1 MIPGVR
7 VGHYDGVSAIER
19 FPALMANGTTFD
31 LVEDARREG
40 PFAFAD
46 LEPREPIRSAAVFGL
61 KKRPGWR
68 IVFVDGMPAP
78 IADLMPR
85 TKRYGGIID
94 RIGLWPA
101 TFAFAAV
108 AALVIFAVVQL
119 PTVVARM
126 VPTGVERRMGDL
138 MIGDLGGRVC
148 NGPGGQAALDMI
160 ARRLGAPPYVE
171 VHVVKIPVVNA
182 VTLPGGKILIFDKL
196 LQEAQSPDEV
206 AGVMAHELGHAQHR
220 DVLAGLLRQ
229 FGLSVVLGGLGGN
242 AGAYTNAALS
252 ITYTRAAEAS
262 ADGYAIDDLKD
273 AHISPAATA
282 GFFTRLA
289 KMEPQFGRAGVELS
303 YLSTHPMSADRARRF
318 TTSVVKGETYTP
330 ALDPAR
336 WQALRGI
343 CSSDPKAKGLDFEF

>member
-1 MIPGVR
+1 VIPGVR

-19 FPALMANGTTFD
+19 FPMLMAGDATFM
-31 LVEDARREG
+31 LVESDGQEG

-46 LEPREPIRSAAVFGL
+46 LESREPIRGAPVFGL

-68 IVFVDGMPAP
+68 IVFVEGLPVAV
-78 IADLMPR
+78 AARVPR
-85 TKRYGGIID
+85 AKQYGGLID

-101 TFAFAAV
+101 TLGFAAL
-108 AALVIFAVVQL
+108 AALVLFAAVQL
-119 PTVVARM
+119 PTVVARL

-138 MIGDLGGRVC
+138 MIGDFGGRVC
-148 NGPGGQAALDMI
+148 NGPGGQAALDAI
-160 ARRLGAPPYVE
+160 AHRLGAPDYVE

-182 VTLPGGKILIFDKL
+182 VTLPGGKILLFDKL
-196 LQEAQSPDEV
+196 LQQANSPDEV
-206 AGVMAHELGHAQHR
+206 AGVMAHELGHAKHR

-242 AGAYTNAALS
+242 VGGYTNAALS

-282 GFFTRLA
+282 SFFTRLA
-289 KMEPQFGRAGVELS
+289 KMEPQFGRAGTELS
-303 YLSTHPMSADRARRF
+303 YLSTHPMSSDRARRF

-330 ALDPAR
+330 ALDPAQ

-343 CSSDPKAKGLDFEF
+343 CANDPKAKGLQFEF